1 MIQTEEK
8 IDKKTIK
15 LAVDCP
21 FGRIE
26 YEDKDILMIPEGLY
40 GYDEYKRYIVLKM
53 EEYLPF
59 QWLVCVDDPE
69 LIFPVVDPRIV
80 NPDYHPRITGM
91 RSQDGL
97 LVIVTMGQSK
107 ESITANLRAP
117 IHVFH
122 GQNRARQVILSDSHY
137 PLRYHVMKS

>member
-8 IDKKTIK
+8 TDKVAA
-15 LAVDCP
+15 LCAVECP

-26 YEDKDILMIPEGLY
+26 YEDKDILHFPDGLY

-53 EEYLPF
+53 EAYLPF

-80 NPDYHPRITGM
+80 YPDYHPKIAGM
-91 RSQDGL
+91 SAEDGM
-97 LVIVTMGQSK
+97 LVIVTMGRSM
-107 ESITANLRAP
+107 ESVTVNLRAP

-122 GQNRARQVILSDSHY
+122 GQNRARQVILSDSQY
-137 PLRYHVMKS
+137 PLRYRVVKS